1 MNVLTL
7 LLSFH
12 NRYTHHQIITLYTLT
27 LSMFYVNDIL
37 VKLEKIK
44 GHLLLT
50 AKDKM
55 LFQHVYNYNLQFY
68 LWLSLEFNFNFSFFP
83 TTDPAINFKD
93 LLSVV
98 YLSHR
103 TYINVR
109 VVICRKVSKL

>member
-1 MNVLTL
+1 
-7 LLSFH
+7 
-12 NRYTHHQIITLYTLT
+12 
-27 LSMFYVNDIL
+27 MFYVNGIL
-37 VKLEKIK
+37 IKLEKIK

-55 LFQHVYNYNLQFY
+55 KMKQLFQHLYNYYLQFF

-83 TTDPAINFKD
+83 PTDPAINFKD

-98 YLSHR
+98 YISHR